1 MATNA
6 AIQSGLSAEAYLE
19 GELTAS
25 VKHELIDGVAYAM
38 AGVSKNHQRISDNVL
53 VGLHLHLRNQRC
65 EPFGS
70 DVKVKVGDDFFYP
83 DAMVVCD
90 DVSENSYYTESPTIL
105 VEVLSP
111 STRRLDQ
118 TLKRSRYQ
126 TIPSLQELVLIEQD
140 VVDVE
145 VCRRSSGW
153 RSQHYFLGDDITFES
168 IGVTL
173 SVEDIYQRVQNA
185 DVLAFLQQ

>member
-6 AIQSGLSAEAYLE
+6 AIQSSLSAEAYLE

>member
-38 AGVSKNHQRISDNVL
+38 AGVSKNHERISGNVFA
-53 VGLHLHLRNQRC
+53 GLHFHLRNHRC